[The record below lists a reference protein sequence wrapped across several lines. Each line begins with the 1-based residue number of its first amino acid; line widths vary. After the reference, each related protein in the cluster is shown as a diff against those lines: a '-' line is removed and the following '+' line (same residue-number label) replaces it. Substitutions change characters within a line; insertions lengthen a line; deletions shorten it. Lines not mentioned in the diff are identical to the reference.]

1 MQSEQTSTILVAD
14 DNPTNVLLLQR
25 ALSKHGYHVITADN
39 GQAALELA
47 REVKPDLILLDVMMP
62 QHDGL
67 EVCRL
72 LTSEPE
78 TATIP
83 IIFVTARVDSDEVVR
98 ALTMGGSD
106 YITKPFILK
115 EVLARIAVHLRLRQ
129 FENEL
134 VKRNQELERLSA
146 QLADMNVELARL
158 TRKDPLTGLLN
169 RRAWFETMVLEH
181 ERCRRYQSAYSIL
194 LLDVDHFKAFNDS
207 QGHQAG
213 DECLK
218 RVAEGITAGCR
229 TLDLIGRYGGEEFIV
244 LAPETDNA
252 GALALAERICACV
265 DEMKLPHP
273 ASPTSPWLTVSIG
286 VATSTPNEPWE
297 GVVRRADQALY
308 TAKQNG
314 RNQICAAECALTI
327 QFPLDQLA
335 IRS

>member
-25 ALSKHGYHVITADN
+25 ALSKHGYRVLTADN

-47 REVKPDLILLDVMMP
+47 RQARPDLLLLDVMMP

-72 LTSEPE
+72 LKSDPE
-78 TATIP
+78 TAPIP

-169 RRAWFETMVLEH
+169 RRAWFETMLLEQ
-181 ERCRRYQSAYSIL
+181 ERCRRYHSAYSIL
-194 LLDVDHFKAFNDS
+194 LLDVDYFKAFNDS

-213 DECLK
+213 DDCLT
-218 RVAEGITAGCR
+218 RVAGSITAGCR
-229 TLDLIGRYGGEEFIV
+229 ALDLIGRYGGEEFIV

-252 GALALAERICACV
+252 GGLALAERIHACV
-265 DEMKLPHP
+265 ADMKLPHP

-286 VATSTPNEPWE
+286 VATSAPDEPWE
-297 GVVRRADQALY
+297 SVVRRADEALY

-314 RNQICAAECALTI
+314 RNQTCAAECALNTGSRFG
-327 QFPLDQLA
+327 QPA
-335 IRS
+335 TRS